1 MGNVQCSTVIELV
14 NHNLLSI
21 DYSVTLHNGYFIT
34 YIIVRSKLH
43 QYFHGHGAKVKPN
56 LQGLNYISIIQ
67 LLQCVKRTIP
77 IATMV
82 IGKLRKYNILKAW
95 NNSSQNSNL
104 GKSVESH

>member
-1 MGNVQCSTVIELV
+1 MGNVQCSTVNELV
-14 NHNLLSI
+14 NHKLLSI
-21 DYSVTLHNGYFIT
+21 DYSVTLHNMINGYFIT

-82 IGKLRKYNILKAW
+82 IDLLI
-95 NNSSQNSNL
+95 Q
-104 GKSVESH
+104 